1 MRLWSWLRTPDG
13 IDWPR
18 ALLVALSVTLVLAL
32 GVVASTSAASF
43 GLYNPAWDG
52 TSEFRAHVAADDTVE
67 HDLVRNTQAY
77 TEGEANETVA
87 FVIAPDE
94 PYTDD
99 DAARVQ
105 TFVENGGTLVVFEN
119 FGEPGNALLADVG
132 AEARVDGRLLRD
144 ERYHYRGPPMPIATE
159 VANHTATQGV
169 DQLTLNYATAVGP
182 GNATVLVTTSEYTYL
197 GDEETDLEEVEDLQ
211 AYPVVTTENVSNGSV
226 VVVGDPSLTI
236 NTMFDQPDN
245 AAFLTN
251 LYAGHDRVLFDIS
264 HASDLPPLTAAMVAV
279 RGSPLA
285 QLGVGLVGIGLVAV
299 LVRSDRS
306 TLKRVLTR
314 YRGQRTTATAKALE
328 RSPDALSE
336 EEWAERLRHRHPEWD
351 DDRIQRVATAVS
363 RATHDQPDE
372 S

>member
-1 MRLWSWLRTPDG
+1 M
-13 IDWPR
+13 
-18 ALLVALSVTLVLAL
+18 ALSLTVLLAL
-32 GVVASTSAASF
+32 GVVTSTSAAAF

-67 HDLVRNTQAY
+67 HNLVRDTQAY
-77 TEGEANETVA
+77 TEREANDTVA

-94 PYTDD
+94 PYSSE
-99 DAARVQ
+99 DATRVR

-119 FGEPGNALLADVG
+119 FGEPGNALLNDVG

-159 VANHTATQGV
+159 VANHTVTRGV
-169 DQLTLNYATAVGP
+169 DQLTLNYATAIDP
-182 GNATVLVTTSEYTYL
+182 GNATVLVTTSNYTYL

-211 AYPVVTTENVSNGSV
+211 AYPVATTENVSNGSV

-264 HASDLPPLTAAMVAV
+264 HAGNLPPLTAAMVSV
-279 RGSPLA
+279 RASPLA
-285 QLGVGLVGIGLVAV
+285 QLGAGLVGIGLVAA

-306 TLKRVLTR
+306 TLKRVLAR
-314 YRGQRTTATAKALE
+314 RRGQRTAATAKALE
-328 RSPDALSE
+328 RSPEALSE
-336 EEWAERLRHRHPEWD
+336 DEWAERLRHRHPEWD
-351 DDRIQRVATAVS
+351 DDRIRRVATAVS
-363 RATHDQPDE
+363 RTTHDHSDE
-372 S
+372 P